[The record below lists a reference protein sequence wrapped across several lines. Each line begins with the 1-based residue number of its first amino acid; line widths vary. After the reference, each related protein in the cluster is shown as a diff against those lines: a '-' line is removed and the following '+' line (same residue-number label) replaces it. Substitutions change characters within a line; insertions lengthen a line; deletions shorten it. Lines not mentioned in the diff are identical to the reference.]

1 MVTIHANQ
9 DDNLPLSTEIETTP
23 DASSLVH
30 GDSFAPAISSNG
42 RFIVFISRAADL
54 VATLPNT
61 CRGFEGIF
69 YNCANVF
76 LYDRQQEKLQLV
88 SLGIDGQ
95 SANGDTDSPAVSDD
109 GQWVAFTSEATNL
122 VVEAKGL
129 PGLFLAD
136 RQNGR
141 IQFIA
146 PSGREPSLSAD
157 GRFLVYIA
165 GSSPAKVY
173 LYDREIGKS
182 QLISQGWEGQTADGD
197 SIAPRMAAN
206 GRLIAFWSWASN
218 LVPDDDEKC
227 NEGAALN
234 SSCGDVYLFDLE
246 ASQVERIA
254 VGEGYGLGMGA
265 SFLSLSADGNRLS
278 YNCQIIDRQ
287 LSQVIA
293 DNRCGVLSAD
303 GQFVMWQQ
311 GADFFVAELA
321 TDVVTQV
328 SVTNAGVGSNGKW
341 VDFASA
347 FGSESFQP
355 GFGLSDQGRWT
366 VFATTA
372 VNLDPLDTQ
381 ECHDAL
387 FPPHPCYDIYLHD
400 QETGETTWIS
410 RPLAQTAVHST
421 PTILATP
428 ESTLSPGLLTML
440 SVGGGVCSPCA
451 CPVHPVPRLA
461 YHVEPQPRWRAGQ
474 QQQRGSS
481 PFSQRPFC
489 GLCLLCREFG

>member
-1 MVTIHANQ
+1 MRFFCLTFIFNSLLFLNGCQLKQADLPDQTQVVTPATFSAQYVVPDVITSTPTKMMVEVSPILEPLVTIHANQ
-9 DDNLPLSTEIETTP
+9 DDHLPLSTEIETTP

-54 VATLPNT
+54 VATLPHQ
-61 CRGFEGIF
+61 CRGFDGIF

-76 LYDRQQEKLQLV
+76 LYDRQQKELQLV
-88 SLGIDGQ
+88 SIGIDGQ
-95 SANGDTDSPAVSDD
+95 SANNDVYSPAVSDD

-122 VVEAKGL
+122 VAEANGL

-141 IQFIA
+141 VQFIA
-146 PSGREPSLSAD
+146 PSGRGPSLSAD
-157 GRFLVYIA
+157 GRFLVYVA
-165 GSSPAKVY
+165 GASPAKIY
-173 LYDREIGKS
+173 LYDREVGKS

-197 SIAPRMAAN
+197 SIAPRIAAN

-218 LVPDDDEKC
+218 LVPDDDENC
-227 NEGAALN
+227 NEGATLN
-234 SSCGDVYLFDLE
+234 SSCGDVYLIDRE
-246 ASQVERIA
+246 TGQVERIA

-265 SFLSLSADGNRLS
+265 YFLSLSADGNRLS

-287 LSQVIA
+287 PSRVIA

-311 GADFFVAELA
+311 EDDFFVADLA
-321 TDVVTQV
+321 TDVVKQV
-328 SVTNAGVGSNGKW
+328 SVTNAGVDSNGKW
-341 VDFASA
+341 VDFASG

-355 GFGLSDQGRWT
+355 GFGLSGQGRWT

-372 VNLDPLDTQ
+372 VNLNPLDIQ
-381 ECHDAL
+381 ECHDAI
-387 FPPHPCYDIYLHD
+387 FPPHPCYDIYLYD

-410 RPLAQTAVHST
+410 RPLAQTAVS
-421 PTILATP
+421 PTQ
-428 ESTLSPGLLTML
+428 
-440 SVGGGVCSPCA
+440 SVVP
-451 CPVHPVPRLA
+451 HP
-461 YHVEPQPRWRAGQ
+461 
-474 QQQRGSS
+474 SS
-481 PFSQRPFC
+481 IIK
-489 GLCLLCREFG
+489 